1 MPVALVLFPVLPNVK
16 TTTVR
21 LVIEILSSVLRAI
34 HVDSLAEA
42 MTLAILKVALIEVSV
57 RPNNLALAIWQAI
70 DDLALVL
77 STSFESY

>member
-21 LVIEILSSVLRAI
+21 LVIEILSGVLRAI